1 MVGVLW
7 RGRLLVAGLLAI
19 GILNLLPGMVALW
32 PARAADLYGVAI
44 DSDALA
50 LLLRHRAVML
60 ALIGL
65 GLISAILQPDWRTP
79 AIAAA
84 LVSKISF
91 VGLWALL
98 DMPGP
103 ALDRVAWIDLA
114 VLPFL
119 ALMMV
124 AVWRG
129 R

>member
-1 MVGVLW
+1 MDGRLW

-32 PARAADLYGVAI
+32 PARAAELYGVAI

-50 LLLRHRAVML
+50 LLLRHRAILL

-65 GLISAILQPDWRTP
+65 GLISAIVQPAWRVP

-84 LVSKISF
+84 LISKISF
-91 VGLWALL
+91 VGLWATL

-103 ALDRVAWIDLA
+103 PLDRVAWIDLA
-114 VLPFL
+114 VLPAL
-119 ALMMV
+119 GLMMM

-129 R
+129 Q